1 MPNLNDA
8 FAWIR
13 DLYTEVARLK
23 SGAMLENSSI
33 AQGRMRFIGGLLRVD
48 SGGRVEIVGTLQV
61 DGESTVTG
69 QFTVDGPFTFNG
81 DGSIT
86 GTLTITGPVTISGDV
101 DLTGLMRVTGDIE
114 VIGDGKIT
122 IGGIVI
128 GEGKITAGGMTINPD
143 TNGGQ
148 IEFGNGRTI
157 NAGSN
162 YLGIYD
168 GDRFVLFNASGVTV
182 FAAGSTL
189 SAGTE
194 GVRVSDANG
203 HSLSMDEDGITFDG
217 ARLLQ
222 SADEVAAWY
231 GEDAQGRLVRV
242 SPSVGGPMGSLTWPF
257 PPSMVTSEYGPR
269 EAPTEGAS
277 TFHEGL
283 DFGAAE
289 GTPIPSAGP
298 GVVEFAGENGGFGNC
313 VVINHGNGLK
323 TRYAHMQTLPY
334 VSAGQTVARMQII
347 GPVGQTGISR
357 GAHLHFEV
365 EVNGVKV
372 NPRTKLPAA

>member
-61 DGESTVTG
+61 DGTSTVTG
-69 QFTVDGPFTFNG
+69 QFNVNGPFTFAG

-86 GTLTITGPVTISGDV
+86 GELTITGPVTISGDV
-101 DLTGLMRVTGDIE
+101 DLTGLMRVTGDVEI
-114 VIGDGKIT
+114 IGDGKIT

-128 GEGKITAGGMTINPD
+128 GEGKIKAGGMTINPD

-157 NAGSN
+157 NAASN

-168 GDRFVLFNASGVTV
+168 GERFVVFNSSGVTIY
-182 FAAGSTL
+182 AAGSTI
-189 SAGTE
+189 SAGDS
-194 GVRVSDANG
+194 GIRAVGPNGDALSIDGNG
-203 HSLSMDEDGITFDG
+203 MKIDG
-217 ARLLQ
+217 ARLVQ
-222 SADEVAAWY
+222 SADEIAAWF
-231 GEDAQGRLVRV
+231 GEDADGYVVRS

-257 PPSMVTSEYGPR
+257 PPSTVTSEYGPR
-269 EAPTEGAS
+269 DSPGEGAS
-277 TFHEGL
+277 TFHEGM
-283 DFGAAE
+283 DFGVAE
-289 GTPIPSAGP
+289 GTPIPAAAP
-298 GVVEFAGENGGFGNC
+298 GVVEFAGDNGGFGFC
-313 VVINHGNGLK
+313 VVINHGGGLK
-323 TRYAHMQTLPY
+323 TRYAHMQTMPY
-334 VSAGQTVARMQII
+334 VSAGQTVARGQII
-347 GPVGQTGISR
+347 GPVGNTGISF

-372 NPRTKLPAA
+372 NPRTKLPAS